1 MNSDKQGRAM
11 CACGSSGAAPGA
23 EPAAAA
29 PQCRCRTAPRAPS
42 PAQNITAAIAAAD
55 LTGTGFLRLRSF
67 AASNAQPVPD
77 VIVTISQRSG
87 TGIPDKTVTTGPEAL
102 SDDVAIACPPRSYS
116 LDENNRT
123 VLPYAVVDVTAEH
136 EGYDPVHVAG
146 VQVFD
151 SEVSLLELLM
161 IPVEEDE
168 TAAYTV
174 RSLPEDFDIPTHK
187 LFEGGESSGPTPL
200 SACRPR
206 ILDQPIIP
214 EKITVH
220 LGRPSANVQNV
231 TVSFRDYIKNVA
243 SSEVYPTWPE
253 QALRA
258 NIHAQISLALNRVYT
273 EWYRSKG
280 YNFQITSSTSYDQYY
295 VHGRNI
301 FEVMSRITDDIFNTY
316 VRRIGTIDPYYTEY
330 CDGKTVSCPGM
341 KQWGTVTLANQ
352 GRNALSIL
360 QYYYG
365 NNIEIVRTNN
375 IQAIPESYPGT
386 PLRLGSTGNAVRT
399 IQRQLN
405 RIARNYPF
413 FGTLEVDGVFGA
425 STEAVVKKF
434 QKQFS
439 LAQDGVVGRDT
450 WYKISYIYVAVKKLA
465 ELSSEGEAATGNL
478 VAGQWPGTLLR
489 VGSRGD
495 DVEQIQFWLNAVAEF
510 VDTIPTVTV
519 DGIFGQAT
527 DRAVRA
533 FQQHFGLTVDGIVG
547 QATWN
552 SIYNEYSSIQ
562 TDIAPPNVDTP
573 GQFPGTTLA
582 VGSRGND
589 VKQMQF
595 YLRIISNSNSA
606 IPAIT
611 ADGIF
616 GSATERAVRAFQ
628 QFYGLTVDG
637 LVGKLTWNKSYEVY
651 TGIINGL
658 LAPTERPGT
667 YPGAPLRI
675 GSTGRAVKEVQY
687 YLYLMSA
694 YYTEI
699 PVIAFDGIYGTA
711 TAEAVRAYQ
720 RLFGLA
726 VDGVVGP
733 ATWNSIYNQFSTL
746 RNVDGPVNRFRVFAY
761 PGYDLQEGMSGS
773 MVQFVQFMLAYIG
786 SFYDTISPIT
796 VLDGEFGPET
806 KDAVESFQ
814 REFAFAITGIVDEP
828 TWAALVITY
837 LSLASDE
844 GENDLPEGE
853 YPGFVLAIGS
863 AGPSVRRLQRYMN
876 GIASRFCVAW
886 FVPES
891 GIFDEIT
898 LNAVKEFQEGFGL
911 PVTGLVDR
919 ATWDAI
925 YNYYIMEEE

>member
-1 MNSDKQGRAM
+1 M
-11 CACGSSGAAPGA
+11 
-23 EPAAAA
+23 
-29 PQCRCRTAPRAPS
+29 
-42 PAQNITAAIAAAD
+42 
-55 LTGTGFLRLRSF
+55 
-67 AASNAQPVPD
+67 AQPVVPES
-77 VIVTISQRSG
+77 IV
-87 TGIPDKTVTTGPEAL
+87 
-102 SDDVAIACPPRSYS
+102 
-116 LDENNRT
+116 
-123 VLPYAVVDVTAEH
+123 
-136 EGYDPVHVAG
+136 
-146 VQVFD
+146 
-151 SEVSLLELLM
+151 
-161 IPVEEDE
+161 
-168 TAAYTV
+168 
-174 RSLPEDFDIPTHK
+174 
-187 LFEGGESSGPTPL
+187 
-200 SACRPR
+200 
-206 ILDQPIIP
+206 
-214 EKITVH
+214 VH
-220 LGRPSANVQNV
+220 LGPPGSAAQNV
-231 TVSFRDYIKNVA
+231 TVPFAEYIKNVA
-243 SSEVYPTWPE
+243 SSEIYPTWPE
-253 QALRA
+253 SAIRA
-258 NIHAQISLALNRVYT
+258 NILAQISFALNRVYT
-273 EWYRSKG
+273 EYYRARG
-280 YNFQITSSTSYDQYY
+280 YDYDITSTTQFDQAF
-295 VHGRNI
+295 VPDRGI
-301 FEVMSRITDDIFNTY
+301 FENISQIVDDIFNDY
-316 VRRIGTIDPYYTEY
+316 IVRQGRVEPLFAQF
-330 CDGKTVSCPGM
+330 CDGVRTKCGGLS
-341 KQWGTVTLANQ
+341 QWGSVDLAEE
-352 GRNALSIL
+352 GMTPYEIL

-365 NNIEIVRTNN
+365 GDIGLVTNAPVGGN
-375 IQAIPESYPGT
+375 VPSYPGR
-386 PLRLGSTGNAVRT
+386 PLRRGSVGEDVRT
-399 IQRQLN
+399 IERQLN

-637 LVGKLTWNKSYEVY
+637 LVGKLTWNKIYEVY

-733 ATWNSIYNQFSTL
+733 ATWNSIYNQSSTL

-786 SFYDTISPIT
+786 SFYDPISPLT

>member
-1 MNSDKQGRAM
+1 M
-11 CACGSSGAAPGA
+11 
-23 EPAAAA
+23 
-29 PQCRCRTAPRAPS
+29 
-42 PAQNITAAIAAAD
+42 
-55 LTGTGFLRLRSF
+55 
-67 AASNAQPVPD
+67 
-77 VIVTISQRSG
+77 
-87 TGIPDKTVTTGPEAL
+87 
-102 SDDVAIACPPRSYS
+102 
-116 LDENNRT
+116 
-123 VLPYAVVDVTAEH
+123 
-136 EGYDPVHVAG
+136 
-146 VQVFD
+146 
-151 SEVSLLELLM
+151 
-161 IPVEEDE
+161 
-168 TAAYTV
+168 
-174 RSLPEDFDIPTHK
+174 
-187 LFEGGESSGPTPL
+187 
-200 SACRPR
+200 
-206 ILDQPIIP
+206 
-214 EKITVH
+214 
-220 LGRPSANVQNV
+220 
-231 TVSFRDYIKNVA
+231 
-243 SSEVYPTWPE
+243 
-253 QALRA
+253 
-258 NIHAQISLALNRVYT
+258 
-273 EWYRSKG
+273 
-280 YNFQITSSTSYDQYY
+280 
-295 VHGRNI
+295 
-301 FEVMSRITDDIFNTY
+301 
-316 VRRIGTIDPYYTEY
+316 
-330 CDGKTVSCPGM
+330 
-341 KQWGTVTLANQ
+341 
-352 GRNALSIL
+352 
-360 QYYYG
+360 
-365 NNIEIVRTNN
+365 
-375 IQAIPESYPGT
+375 
-386 PLRLGSTGNAVRT
+386 
-399 IQRQLN
+399 
-405 RIARNYPF
+405 
-413 FGTLEVDGVFGA
+413 
-425 STEAVVKKF
+425 
-434 QKQFS
+434 
-439 LAQDGVVGRDT
+439 
-450 WYKISYIYVAVKKLA
+450 
-465 ELSSEGEAATGNL
+465 
-478 VAGQWPGTLLR
+478 
-489 VGSRGD
+489 GSRGD

-637 LVGKLTWNKSYEVY
+637 LVGKLTWNKIYEVY

-746 RNVDGPVNRFRVFAY
+746 RNVDGPVDRFRVFAY